1 MNTRSIQTIVLA
13 AALAML
19 AHFFQPAGALAMRTP
34 CCCTGDACTCCCC
47 SPRQAPDSS
56 EALFLQAASS
66 AGDCSC
72 SSGPNP
78 YGRDS
83 AACSIAAELKKK
95 RHLQHNAPLS
105 CSPGSA
111 SFCSTLATADKPPP
125 RTGKHLYLLH
135 RSLLI

>member
-34 CCCTGDACTCCCC
+34 CCCTGVCLHVLLLLV
-47 SPRQAPDSS
+47 PRQAPDSS

-83 AACSIAAELKKK
+83 AACSIAAELKKET
-95 RHLQHNAPLS
+95 AP
-105 CSPGSA
+105 
-111 SFCSTLATADKPPP
+111 TA
-125 RTGKHLYLLH
+125 
-135 RSLLI
+135 